1 LINGFSMSLQT
12 ESRSE
17 AFIVRPHGLLSMEVA
32 HEMEELLEIA
42 FSDGLRKVVFD
53 FSELTMISSDG
64 LRVILKSLRRLRE
77 LDGNAVLAGAGEQ
90 VRSVLAA
97 GGFFALL
104 DEFESVEAAL
114 GLPTDDDSAL

>member
-1 LINGFSMSLQT
+1 MFLQT

-17 AFIVRPHGLLSMEVA
+17 AFIIRPQGLLSMEVA
-32 HEMEELLEIA
+32 HEMEELLEMA
-42 FSDGLRKVVFD
+42 LSDGLRKVVFD

-77 LDGNAVLAGAGEQ
+77 LNGNAVLAGVGEQ
-90 VRSVLAA
+90 VHSVLAA

-104 DEFESVEAAL
+104 DEFDSVEAAL
-114 GLPTDDDSAL
+114 GLPTDGDSEA